1 MKHRRHR
8 RVGAKGVTAQV
19 DPAGRSE
26 SGPLHLGFDKSN
38 IENISAGGVF
48 VRTETPLPIGMPV
61 RVDLAKPGFAS
72 TLQLTGRVVSAVTS
86 RDSQRLDS
94 PPGVGIEFDPM
105 PLETEKQLHAL
116 LRELGL
122 ADLAQ
127 PTELEPNRLY
137 ATTNPD
143 TAQVASNVR
152 GLLDMLTDALQKVRD
167 RDEEIAKLRAEIR
180 KLKTGR

>member
-1 MKHRRHR
+1 VKHRRHR

-19 DPAGRSE
+19 D
-26 SGPLHLGFDKSN
+26 SGSDKCN

-48 VRTETPLPIGMPV
+48 IRTEVPMPLGMPV
-61 RVDLAKPGFAS
+61 RVDLTKPGFAS
-72 TLQLTGRVVSAVTS
+72 TLQLTGRVVSVVTA

-94 PPGVGIEFDPM
+94 PPGVGVEFDPI
-105 PLETEKQLHAL
+105 PAAAEKQLHAL

-122 ADLAQ
+122 ADLAA

-152 GLLDMLTDALQKVRD
+152 GLLDMLSDALQKVRD

-180 KLKTGR
+180 KLKTGK